1 MINNKKI
8 LLVGLGKLGLPLLS
22 TFAKN
27 GQEIVGI
34 DVDKE
39 KIKILKNGYIPVYEP
54 KLKNYLNLGGKNI
67 TYTEKFEDDNL
78 DTDIAIILVNTPS
91 INNGEFSNQYVFDAI
106 ETISKSLKKTDK
118 KDFLFI
124 ISSTVMPGTHLEIIS
139 KIESFSGRK
148 LNKNFGVVY
157 IPDLVALGSVITDFE
172 NPDLVI
178 LGESNNR
185 YGDIAQTLY
194 SKIYK
199 NNPPIVRMSLIES
212 EISKVSLNAYIT
224 MKISFFNFL
233 GNICEKFGTT
243 SKNITNALGYDRR
256 ISPHYI
262 KSGLAFGGTCF
273 PRDTWA
279 FIKMSENVG
288 LDAIHIKSTQIINE
302 NQNTLLYDKVKKYT
316 NKKIGIYGLS
326 FKQNTYV
333 TTESPGN
340 ILYERLLSEGYDVV
354 FYDKLI
360 VSEYTNKFDLFIN
373 NSDIIVITHNTNDF
387 NGVDLKNKIL
397 INPWGVKLCTD
408 TI

>member
-1 MINNKKI
+1 MRTNKI
-8 LLVGLGKLGLPLLS
+8 SLVGLGKLGLPLLS

-27 GQEIVGI
+27 EQKIIGV
-34 DVDKE
+34 DVDTA
-39 KIKILKNGYIPVYEP
+39 KIELLKNNELPFYETN
-54 KLKNYLNLGGKNI
+54 LKEYLISGKNNIDYATDFKQI
-67 TYTEKFEDDNL
+67 TDE
-78 DTDIAIILVNTPS
+78 TDVVIILVNTPS
-91 INNGEFSNQYVFDAI
+91 DEKGEFSNKYIYDAI
-106 ETISKSLKKTDK
+106 TNICINLNKSNND
-118 KDFLFI
+118 DFLFI
-124 ISSTVMPGTHLEIIS
+124 LSSTVMPGSHKKIIS
-139 KIESFSGRK
+139 LIESNTGRK
-148 LNKNFGVVY
+148 LNNGFGVVY
-157 IPDLVALGSVITDFE
+157 IPDLVALGSVINDFE
-172 NPDLVI
+172 NPDVI
-178 LGESNNR
+178 IMGESDPK
-185 YGDIAQTLY
+185 YGDIAEKIY
-194 SKIYK
+194 SKILK
-199 NNPPIVRMSLIES
+199 NNPPIVKMSLIDA
-212 EISKVSLNAYIT
+212 EITKVSLNAYIT
-224 MKISFFNFL
+224 MKISFANFI
-233 GNICEKFGTT
+233 GNVSEKFGANPT
-243 SKNITNALGYDRR
+243 NITKALGYDKR
-256 ISPHYI
+256 ISPYYI
-262 KSGLAFGGTCF
+262 KSGLSFGGTCF